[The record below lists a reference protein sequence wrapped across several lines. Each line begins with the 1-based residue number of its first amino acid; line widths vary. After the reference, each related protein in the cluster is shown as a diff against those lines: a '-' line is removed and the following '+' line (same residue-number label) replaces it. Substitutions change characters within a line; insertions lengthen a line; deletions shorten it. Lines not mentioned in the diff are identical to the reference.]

1 MRETGRPRTT
11 GGAGQSVE
19 RASCWS
25 SADCLLS
32 FCPTFSTTS
41 LTTNHNHSTFVSTLA
56 DFDHFQPKWVACTV
70 SVQHNARRAR
80 SIGVHPCV
88 AFCSHRRLNPYRR
101 QSSGIAQCID
111 VPEPDLIALVGGAII
126 HSPIGQLVVIC
137 DDTTRSKQACLA
149 RVRAPPKY
157 IAATHHQIRKTDQIV
172 LAMLLS
178 PLYPPSLCYSQGKGY
193 LRLGSA
199 LPPHSP
205 LVAQDHARGGC

>member
-1 MRETGRPRTT
+1 MERSARMRETGRPRTM

-70 SVQHNARRAR
+70 SVHHNARRAL
-80 SIGVHPCV
+80 SIGVQPCV
-88 AFCSHRRLNPYRR
+88 AFCPHRRLNPYRR

-111 VPEPDLIALVGGAII
+111 VPEPDLIALVGGSD
-126 HSPIGQLVVIC
+126 HSLAYRSTRC
-137 DDTTRSKQACLA
+137 DMRRYNKKQASLSSESP
-149 RVRAPPKY
+149 RAAKIHCRHSSP
-157 IAATHHQIRKTDQIV
+157 DQEN
-172 LAMLLS
+172 
-178 PLYPPSLCYSQGKGY
+178 
-193 LRLGSA
+193 
-199 LPPHSP
+199 
-205 LVAQDHARGGC
+205 